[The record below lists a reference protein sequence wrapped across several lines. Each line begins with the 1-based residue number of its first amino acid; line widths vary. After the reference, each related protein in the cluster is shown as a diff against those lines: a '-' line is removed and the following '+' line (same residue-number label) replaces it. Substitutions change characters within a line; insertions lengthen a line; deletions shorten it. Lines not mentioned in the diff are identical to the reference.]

1 MPAIIK
7 GPEGCL
13 IGATIMYY
21 PRVTSTMDT
30 ARQLAS
36 QGTREGT
43 VIVAEEQTE
52 GRGRLGRHWV
62 SRAGQSISLSVVLH
76 PTMGQLPQLNMVA
89 SLATVRS
96 ITKAT
101 GLKPLIKWPNDV
113 LLDNKKVSGI
123 LIENIFDGPVLKAAV
138 IGIGINVNLDP
149 ESFPAISAI
158 ATSLSIEAGG
168 TVSTQDLTARLL
180 KELDELYRDLC
191 RTGTVYDSW
200 VPLVETIGKR
210 VRVRSGDRIEE
221 GCAESVDDNGRL
233 ILQRADGTRLAL
245 DAGEVTSHI

>member
-96 ITKAT
+96 ITKVT

-180 KELDELYRDLC
+180 MELDELYRDLC